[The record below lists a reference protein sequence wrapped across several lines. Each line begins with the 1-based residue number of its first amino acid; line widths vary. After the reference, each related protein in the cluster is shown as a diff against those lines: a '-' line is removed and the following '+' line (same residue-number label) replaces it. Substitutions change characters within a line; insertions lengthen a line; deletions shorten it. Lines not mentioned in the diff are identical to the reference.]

1 MSELDINSFESG
13 SKKRIIIGHLTQEV
27 IDFLNLNILP
37 CNIVLWDDRYKYI
50 EKHKND
56 FSSEEVFYRHIKQ
69 IHSI

>member
-37 CNIVLWDDRYKYI
+37 MQYC
-50 EKHKND
+50 
-56 FSSEEVFYRHIKQ
+56 FMG
-69 IHSI
+69 